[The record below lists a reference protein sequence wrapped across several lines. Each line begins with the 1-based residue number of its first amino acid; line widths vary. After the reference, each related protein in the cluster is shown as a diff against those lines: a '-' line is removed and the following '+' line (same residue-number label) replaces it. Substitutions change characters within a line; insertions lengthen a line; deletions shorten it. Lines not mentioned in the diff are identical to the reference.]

1 MIKSETVFLLLF
13 QIFFVAVGAAGSIET
28 VLRTAP
34 SLFLFSAIQIGVHL
48 SLTMAAGKLL
58 GISRRDVLLASNA
71 NVGGESRHR
80 TPHNTVLMYR
90 K

>member
-71 NVGGESRHR
+71 TVRGE
-80 TPHNTVLMYR
+80 
-90 K
+90 